1 MTWALFGGTLA
12 LYIDCMHSLNNIKC
26 LVYARHCSGDIM
38 ANNIDRIPAVM
49 ETNDTMLENNKMQVG
64 GWMRAP

>member
-1 MTWALFGGTLA
+1 
-12 LYIDCMHSLNNIKC
+12 MHSLNNIKC

-38 ANNIDRIPAVM
+38 ANNIDKIPAVM

-64 GWMRAP
+64 GWVRAP